1 MFKHVEMMR
10 KLAFRICSKTYGA
23 RKKDTGEPIYDA
35 YPLKKLAHILCFE
48 DLDEARQACKHYNI
62 TVKGMKVKSSTSGQV
77 GMAEIV
83 FWRHSEFKEARDP
96 EKGTILPL
104 RPWKMLRCIESKLN
118 GATRLGVCRG
128 EVSGEGASLS
138 KVPTVRVAP
147 VVAAIPTSQVAPP
160 LQSAPQPAMAQQRAP
175 SEAELQ
181 QRQQELEKAEA
192 KKKEAEKLRL
202 KLEEKRLLEER
213 EKKKREKLEEMKRQ
227 KEATRLAEEQARAD
241 EKQRQQELKEQRER
255 EEQERAEKAAIEA
268 ARLQEEERQRK
279 IEAARQKMEAERK
292 EKQRLEDLR
301 REEEERKQQAIRAEQ
316 ERRRKEEEARI
327 RKEEEMRRLEV
338 LRLQEEERKR
348 QEAIALKKAQELE
361 DRVNKAKKLLLLRR
375 WQQQL
380 PWKFKADAATKQ
392 SIKNIDPTFSGPS
405 PFKAN
410 FLDREIA
417 VLRSPAKPKK
427 RPTMVDTRKILN
439 GILAKDV
446 VPLDVASMML
456 DLIGEDEELMQ
467 HMRSRG
473 FSGNKFDAT
482 KSTLLLK
489 VAVVLPEPGGLE
501 EESMYESIH
510 TWLNKR
516 LEYGK
521 IDTIQRVDPSV
532 EHTSEARVLFVKA
545 DSWND
550 HLSCD
555 AAMFIIPPS
564 FCGGDWSNSRKVE
577 SISSAFGCIAPE
589 TPSVAY
595 ILAEHFDA
603 GFYEEA
609 NLFLTAC
616 LPNAA
621 EAFPVVFPSA
631 VSESAL
637 EGSLKASLKSLIKEF
652 TREFPPVVE
661 QVSVIK
667 LASRCIS
674 DTLWKGSTFD
684 ALECARETLVALQK
698 ELNDV
703 GQTIEDSWLDW
714 PAEEFSGADGLVR
727 GYFGENFHLPT
738 SWTSRVFRETA
749 KSKIVDLHQLLER
762 SVPHAVNQLICD
774 APLEVQE
781 ECEGMLEQ
789 RHYRKCLHHALQCC
803 SAGGD
808 IFYLPQGTTET
819 IATATTKSI
828 LGNAGSAPLELSQ
841 TDGYYDDEDV
851 EDEANI
857 SASRTATA
865 PPDSQ
870 AVDDASVFQRAQDIF
885 APSRTIS
892 PVPPTMMTPI
902 GVGMS
907 TPGPTLD
914 TPAPGTVSPPPG
926 ISSAN
931 KANKRRWTGMATGG
945 MDFHSPL
952 DFHQQH
958 QDSNFEYYSSTGSA
972 TKRPRET
979 AYYSREKSRD
989 EKESSAFTK
998 KLQALLK
1005 GDATVDMD
1013 VGDTRLSRLVRNTP
1027 LLDANDPNAGN

>member
-10 KLAFRICSKTYGA
+10 KLAFRICSKTYGG
-23 RKKDTGEPIYDA
+23 KKDTGEPIYDA

-48 DLDEARQACKHYNI
+48 DLDEARQACRHYNI
-62 TVKGMKVKSSTSGQV
+62 TVKEMKVKSSTSGQV

-147 VVAAIPTSQVAPP
+147 VVAAIPTSQIAPP
-160 LQSAPQPAMAQQRAP
+160 QQSAPQPVMTQQSDP
-175 SEAELQ
+175 SEAE
-181 QRQQELEKAEA
+181 RQQELEEAEA
-192 KKKEAEKLRL
+192 KKKEAEKLQL
-202 KLEEKRLLEER
+202 KLDEKQRLEER
-213 EKKKREKLEEMKRQ
+213 EKMKREELEERKRQ
-227 KEATRLAEEQARAD
+227 KEAKKVAEEKARAD
-241 EKQRQQELKEQRER
+241 EKQRQRELKEQKER
-255 EEQERAEKAAIEA
+255 EEKEKAKKAAIEA

-279 IEAARQKMEAERK
+279 LEAARQKAEAERK
-292 EKQRLEDLR
+292 EKRRLEDLR
-301 REEEERKQQAIRAEQ
+301 REEEKRKQQAILAEQ
-316 ERRRKEEEARI
+316 ERKRKEEEERI
-327 RKEEEMRRLEV
+327 RKEEERRKAEV

-348 QEAIALKKAQELE
+348 QEAIARKKAQELE
-361 DRVNKAKKLLLLRR
+361 DRVNKTKKLLLLRR

-380 PWKFKADAATKQ
+380 PRKFKAEAATKQ

-427 RPTMVDTRKILN
+427 RPTAIDIRKVLN

-446 VPLDVASMML
+446 VPLDVASMVL
-456 DLIGEDEELMQ
+456 DLIGGDEELIQ

-473 FSGNKFDAT
+473 FAGSNNDAT
-482 KSTLLLK
+482 KSTILLK
-489 VAVVLPEPGGLE
+489 VAVVLPEPDGLE

-521 IDTIQRVDPSV
+521 IETMQRVDSSV
-532 EHTSEARVLFVKA
+532 DHTYEARVLFVKA

-555 AAMFIIPPS
+555 AAMFIIPPA

-577 SISSAFGCIAPE
+577 SISSAFGCIPPE

-609 NLFLTAC
+609 SQFLTAC

-637 EGSLKASLKSLIKEF
+637 EGSLKASLKSLINEF
-652 TREFPPVVE
+652 TREFPPLVE
-661 QVSVIK
+661 QVSVLK

-684 ALECARETLVALQK
+684 SLECARETLVALQK

-703 GQTIEDSWLDW
+703 GQIIEDSWLDW
-714 PAEEFSGADGLVR
+714 PVEDFSGTDGLVT
-727 GYFGENFHLPT
+727 GYFGENLHLPT

-749 KSKIVDLHQLLER
+749 KTKIMDLHQILEK
-762 SVPHAVNQLICD
+762 SVPYAINQLISD

-781 ECEGMLEQ
+781 ECEDMLEQ
-789 RHYRKCLHHALQCC
+789 RHYRKCLQHALQCC
-803 SAGGD
+803 SAGDD
-808 IFYLPQGTTET
+808 IFYLPQGTAQT

-828 LGNAGSAPLELSQ
+828 LGNASSAPLELPQ
-841 TDGYYDDEDV
+841 TDGYYDDED
-851 EDEANI
+851 EANI
-857 SASRTATA
+857 SASSTTTA
-865 PPDSQ
+865 PLDSL
-870 AVDDASVFQRAQDIF
+870 AVADDASVFQKAQDIF

-892 PVPPTMMTPI
+892 PVPPPMMTPTA
-902 GVGMS
+902 VGMS

-926 ISSAN
+926 MSSA
-931 KANKRRWTGMATGG
+931 KANKRSWAGN
-945 MDFHSPL
+945 F
-952 DFHQQH
+952 
-958 QDSNFEYYSSTGSA
+958 DSYYSSTGAGSA
-972 TKRPRET
+972 TKRAREA
-979 AYYSREKSRD
+979 AYSSHTTTKSRD
-989 EKESSAFTK
+989 QKESSAFTK
-998 KLQALLK
+998 KLRALLK
-1005 GDATVDMD
+1005 GDATVDME
-1013 VGDTRLSRLVRNTP
+1013 VGETTLSRLIRNTP
-1027 LLDANDPNAGN
+1027 LLDANDPNKRN